1 MAFCV
6 LTDNTMYAVAPSARV
21 FRFLQHVQD
30 VPWIPFLS
38 GVLLLCFLLV
48 SFVNLSVVDHQ
59 SSEDLPVQFSVL
71 AGDEIKASLFGI
83 IDKLKAVPPQTM
95 LRTHLNEEPYW
106 VFAELSGSV
115 LFNNNQM
122 YFRSR
127 HLVQSSCWRM
137 DDQGNLIQLNLKSNQ
152 GRLISAD
159 LHGEVDSRGVLCQFR
174 FIGPASLEMGLQTS
188 SSFAESTLNFERRQ
202 GFLEGV
208 LYLMIGLVAL
218 AAMMTRNTLFVCY
231 GFWLFAS
238 LRLVALSEGWD
249 HHLFGMQLTSAILP
263 HARMMAMAMYFAST
277 LLMLIHLFEN
287 VRRES
292 WLGVIRALQGTSIA
306 LMLLAL
312 FSSYSTFLELL
323 WPMSLLG
330 AFVVFWVVVQYFL
343 ERRDRVAIYYMAAM
357 IATLTGVVA
366 EILAAWFDQTF
377 LLQFFNSASVT
388 VMASVM
394 TAVAL
399 AEFLRNAHRQ
409 QQLAAQQIEVAHER
423 LESVF
428 DIAPSSMFTCTN
440 RGELLTY
447 NKQFEDCFLSRTGQP
462 TLDFLQPQ
470 HLNALFNLLEQPGRS
485 SRRELPVVVG
495 QGQTRWFELVVSRDQ
510 YQLVGVVSDFTIRKD
525 RELALQ
531 YQATHDELT
540 GALNRRGLQNCIHT
554 ILQKRAARF
563 TFLCVEIKQ
572 FTKLI
577 GAYGVSVSDHLLKA
591 FFTELFRYMSTH
603 GEVARLH
610 VDQFVVLVNQ
620 NDALP
625 AEETFN
631 LFLERLAAAPFLLEG
646 RSIQVSVLASIVVQG
661 MLDNVLDVMDTVEV
675 SMQESG
681 SMAKRNACLDKV
693 VLEQHQT
700 GKLLEQ
706 SRTIRGLRDQK
717 LPEGLTLAW
726 QPILPLNTLH
736 GPLYAEALLRIQAA
750 DGSLNSAEFL
760 LEACERSGQTAF
772 LDNWVLS
779 QSLAFLTEHADQLE
793 SLSVLSINVSPGS
806 LNDDMFL
813 QDTLVLIRAHQPQAS
828 KLCLEITEVGSV
840 INLQAVQQFIEQV
853 RTLGVRIALDDFGA
867 GYSNFRY
874 AIDLHADVIKIDGS
888 IIKNICHSTE
898 SYAVTAAIVRLAH
911 DLGCKCVAEWVED
924 VHTLREVK
932 ELGVDYIQGYLISP
946 AVPCS
951 RFLNLNS
958 PFELSQDSDHSRL
971 FHEIVESAPC

>member
-1 MAFCV
+1 
-6 LTDNTMYAVAPSARV
+6 MYAVVSPARIS
-21 FRFLQHVQD
+21 RFLQNFQD
-30 VPWIPFLS
+30 APWIPFFS
-38 GVLLLCFLLV
+38 AVLLVCFLLV

-59 SSEDLPVQFSVL
+59 SSENLPVRFSVL
-71 AGDEIKASLFGI
+71 AGDDIKASLFGI
-83 IDKLKAVPPQTM
+83 IDKLKSVPSQSI

-106 VFAELSGSV
+106 VFAALSSSV

-127 HLVQSSCWRM
+127 HLVQSSCWRQ
-137 DDQGNLIQLNLKSNQ
+137 DDQGNLIQLTLKSNQ

-159 LHGEVDSRGVLCQFR
+159 LNGKVDSQGVLCQFS
-174 FIGPASLEMGLQTS
+174 FIGPASLEMGLQTG
-188 SSFAESTLNFERRQ
+188 SSFTESTLDFERRQ
-202 GFLEGV
+202 GFLEGT

-218 AAMMTRNTLFVCY
+218 AAIMTRNSLFICY

-249 HHLFGMQLTSAILP
+249 HHLFGIQLTSEILP

-277 LLMLIHLFEN
+277 LLMLTHLFEN

-292 WLGVIRALQGTSIA
+292 WLGVMRALQGTSVV

-330 AFVVFWVVVQYFL
+330 AFVVVWVVVQYFL

-388 VMASVM
+388 VLASVM

-409 QQLAAQQIEVAHER
+409 QQLAAQEIEVAHER

-440 RGELLTY
+440 RGQLLTY
-447 NKQFEDCFLSRTGQP
+447 NKQFSDYFLTRTGQP
-462 TLDFLQPQ
+462 AFDFLQPQ

-510 YQLVGVVSDFTIRKD
+510 HQLVGVVSDFTIRKD

-554 ILQKRAARF
+554 ILQKRTASF
-563 TFLCVEIKQ
+563 TFFCLEIKQ

-577 GAYGVSVSDHLLKA
+577 GAYGVSVSDQLLKA
-591 FFTELFRYMSTH
+591 FFTELYRYMNTQ

-620 NDALP
+620 NETLA

-631 LFLERLAAAPFLLEG
+631 LFLERLLAAPFLLEG
-646 RSIQVSVLASIVVQG
+646 RSIQVSVLTTIVVQG
-661 MLDNVLDVMDTVEV
+661 MVDNVLDVMDTVEV

-681 SMAKRNACLDKV
+681 SKGRRNAGLEKV

-700 GKLLEQ
+700 RKLLEQ

-717 LPEGLTLAW
+717 LPDGLTLAW
-726 QPILPLNTLH
+726 QPILPLDSTD
-736 GPLYAEALLRIQAA
+736 GPLYAEALLRIQAK
-750 DGSLNSAEFL
+750 DGSLNSAGYL
-760 LEACERSGQTAF
+760 LEACERGGHTAF

-779 QSLAFLTEHADQLE
+779 QSLNFLTEYAEQLE
-793 SLSVLSINVSPGS
+793 KLSVLSINVSPGS
-806 LNDDMFL
+806 LNDEMFL
-813 QDTLVLIRAHQPQAS
+813 QDTLALIRAHQPQAS

-898 SYAVTAAIVRLAH
+898 SHAVTAAIVGLAH

-924 VHTLREVK
+924 LHTLREVK

-946 AVPCS
+946 AVACR

-958 PFELSQDSDHSRL
+958 PFELSPDVDKTRRVQD
-971 FHEIVESAPC
+971 IVESVPC